1 MTDIVEQLVE
11 KVPSK
16 EQIERLQLEVS
27 KMPQAEGMVT
37 EHYFSNGMY
46 SRKLFRK
53 AGTLIV
59 GKVHKHDHLFI
70 CAMGEII
77 AWTENGMKKLGPGD
91 IIESKAGTKRVTLA
105 TVDSIGI
112 TVHKTDKTDLDEI
125 ESEMIEPDE
134 NALFDSSNNLKQIVL
149 ESQNIMALKGN

>member
-27 KMPQAEGMVT
+27 KMPQADGMVT
-37 EHYFSNGMY
+37 EHFFSNGMY

-112 TVHKTDKTDLDEI
+112 TVHKTDKIDLEEI
-125 ESEMIEPDE
+125 EAEIIEPDE

>member
-11 KVPSK
+11 KVPTK
-16 EQIERLQLEVS
+16 EQIERLQLEAS